1 LATQEV
7 GVLGIIA
14 QPTWGAP
21 VDLIKYLENHRS
33 LGGTLNKRVE
43 KSERALNNALSTIG
57 TNAKT
62 ALLSKGRIA
71 LLAFIL

>member
-1 LATQEV
+1 
-7 GVLGIIA
+7 
-14 QPTWGAP
+14 
-21 VDLIKYLENHRS
+21 
-33 LGGTLNKRVE
+33 LNLRYE